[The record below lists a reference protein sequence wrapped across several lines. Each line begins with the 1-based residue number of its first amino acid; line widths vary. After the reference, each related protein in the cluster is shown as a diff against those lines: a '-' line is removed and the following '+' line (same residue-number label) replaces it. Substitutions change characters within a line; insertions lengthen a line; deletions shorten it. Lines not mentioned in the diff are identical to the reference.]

1 MMKSILKILAVA
13 LILVVFIG
21 TIIFLYNKSR
31 KKPVV
36 FKTATPFETSIIKKT
51 VATGSVAPRK
61 EIEIKPQ
68 VSGVVEKIYVESGDV
83 VKKGTPIAKIKIIP
97 DMVTLNNAEA
107 RLKKAGLNLK
117 DTRRE
122 CERRKTLFKKGIIA
136 ESEFLQFELAY
147 NNAKEELEAA
157 ENNLNLIREG
167 VALKYAD
174 TTNTLIRSTIDG
186 MVLDIPVEEGNF
198 VTETNPFNAGTT
210 IASVADMREMIF
222 KGKVDESDVGKIK
235 PGMDLILSIGAIE
248 DEKFD
253 ASLEY
258 IAPKGVEEKGAV
270 QFEIKAKLK
279 LKPSH
284 FIRAG
289 YSANADI
296 VLEKKDKVL
305 AINESLL
312 QFESET
318 PFVEVE
324 TAPQQFEKR
333 YIELGLSDGINIEV
347 ISGLT
352 AEDKIKVWNS
362 PLKK

>member
-1 MMKSILKILAVA
+1 MKFILKILAAA

-21 TIIFLYNKSR
+21 TVFFLYNKSR
-31 KKPVV
+31 KKSVV
-36 FKTATPFETSIIKKT
+36 FKTARPFETRIIKKT
-51 VATGSVAPRK
+51 VATGSVVPRK

-68 VSGVVEKIYVESGDV
+68 VSGVVEKIYVESGDAV
-83 VKKGTPIAKIKIIP
+83 EKGTLIAKIKIIP

-107 RLKKAGLNLK
+107 RLKKATINLK
-117 DTRRE
+117 DARRE
-122 CERRKTLFKKGIIA
+122 CERRRTLFKKGIIA
-136 ESEFLQFELAY
+136 ESEFLQFDLAY
-147 NNAKEELEAA
+147 SNAKEEMEAA

-186 MVLDIPVEEGNF
+186 IILDIPVEEGNF

-258 IAPKGVEEKGAV
+258 IAPKGVEEKGAI

-296 VLEKKDKVL
+296 VLDKRDRVL

-318 PFVEVE
+318 AFVEVE

-333 YIELGLSDGINIEV
+333 YLELGLSDGINIEV
-347 ISGLT
+347 LSGLT
-352 AEDKIKVWNS
+352 RQDKIKAWNS

>member
-1 MMKSILKILAVA
+1 MKLILKMLTIL

-36 FKTATPFETSIIKKT
+36 FKTTTPFETSIIKKT
-51 VATGSVAPRK
+51 VATGSIVPRK

-68 VSGVVEKIYVESGDV
+68 VSGVVEKIYVEAGDT
-83 VKKGTPIAKIKIIP
+83 VKKGTQIAKIKIIP
-97 DMVTLNNAEA
+97 NMVTLNNAEA
-107 RLKKAGLNLK
+107 RVKKAGLNLK
-117 DTRRE
+117 DTDRE
-122 CERRKTLFKKGIIA
+122 CERRKSLFKKGIIA
-136 ESEFLQFELAY
+136 ESEFLQYELAY
-147 NNAKEELEAA
+147 SNAKEELEAA
-157 ENNLNLIREG
+157 KNNLTLIREG
-167 VALKYAD
+167 VAKKYAG
-174 TTNTLIRSTIDG
+174 TTNTLIRSTIEG
-186 MVLDIPVEEGNF
+186 MILDIPVEEGNF
-198 VTETNPFNAGTT
+198 VTESNPLNAGTT
-210 IASVADMREMIF
+210 IATVADMREMIF
-222 KGKVDESDVGKIK
+222 KGKVDESDVGKIN

-248 DEKFD
+248 EEKFD

-258 IAPKGVEEKGAV
+258 IAPKGVEEKGAI

-279 LKPSH
+279 LNSSH

-296 VLEKKDKVL
+296 VLDRKDKVL

-318 PFVEVE
+318 AFVEVE
-324 TAPQQFEKR
+324 TAPQQFKKR

-352 AEDKIKVWNS
+352 AEDKIKVWNK
-362 PLKK
+362 PLNR

>member
-1 MMKSILKILAVA
+1 MKFILKILAAA
-13 LILVVFIG
+13 LILAVFIG
-21 TIIFLYNKSR
+21 TIFFLYNKSR

-36 FKTATPFETSIIKKT
+36 FKTTRPFETRIIKKT
-51 VATGSVAPRK
+51 VATGSVVPRK

-68 VSGVVEKIYVESGDV
+68 VSGVVEKIYVESGDA
-83 VKKGTPIAKIKIIP
+83 VKKGTLIAKIKIIP

-107 RLKKAGLNLK
+107 RLKKAAINLK
-117 DTRRE
+117 DARRE
-122 CERRKTLFKKGIIA
+122 CERRRTLFKKGIIA

-147 NNAKEELEAA
+147 SNAKEEVEAA

-186 MVLDIPVEEGNF
+186 MILDIPVEEGNF

-210 IASVADMREMIF
+210 IATVADMREMIF

-258 IAPKGVEEKGAV
+258 IAPKGVEEKGV
-270 QFEIKAKLK
+270 IQFEIKAKLK
-279 LKPSH
+279 LKPSY

-296 VLEKKDKVL
+296 VLDKRDKVL
-305 AINESLL
+305 AVNESLL

-318 PFVEVE
+318 AFVEVE
-324 TAPQQFEKR
+324 TAPQHFEKR
-333 YIELGLSDGINIEV
+333 YLELGLSDGINIEV

-352 AEDKIKVWNS
+352 KQDKIKVWNS

>member
-1 MMKSILKILAVA
+1 MKLILKILTIL

-21 TIIFLYNKSR
+21 TIFYLYNKSR

-36 FKTATPFETSIIKKT
+36 FKTTTPFETSIIKKA
-51 VATGSVAPRK
+51 VATGSVVPRK

-68 VSGVVEKIYVESGDV
+68 VSGVVEKIYLESGDI
-83 VKKGTPIAKIKIIP
+83 VKKGTLIAKIKIIP

-107 RLKKAGLNLK
+107 RLKKARLNLK
-117 DTRRE
+117 DKDRE
-122 CERRKTLFKKGIIA
+122 CERRKALFKKGIIA
-136 ESEFLQFELAY
+136 ESEFLQYELAFS
-147 NNAKEELEAA
+147 NAKEELDTAQ
-157 ENNLNLIREG
+157 NNLTLIREG
-167 VALKYAD
+167 VAKKYAD
-174 TTNTLIRSTIDG
+174 TTNTLIRSTIEG
-186 MVLDIPVEEGNF
+186 MILDIPLEEGNF
-198 VTETNPFNAGTT
+198 VTETNPLNAGTT
-210 IASVADMREMIF
+210 IASVADMGEMIF
-222 KGKVDESDVGKIK
+222 KGKVDESDVAKIK

-248 DEKFD
+248 EEKFD

-270 QFEIKAKLK
+270 QFEIKARLK
-279 LKPSH
+279 LKSSH

-296 VLEKKDKVL
+296 VLERKDKVL
-305 AINESLL
+305 AISESLL

-318 PFVEVE
+318 AFVEVA

-333 YIELGLSDGINIEV
+333 YIKLGLSDGINIEV

-352 AEDKIKVWNS
+352 AEDKIKIWNR
-362 PLKK
+362 PLEN

>member
-1 MMKSILKILAVA
+1 
-13 LILVVFIG
+13 
-21 TIIFLYNKSR
+21 
-31 KKPVV
+31 
-36 FKTATPFETSIIKKT
+36 
-51 VATGSVAPRK
+51 VATGSVVPRK
-61 EIEIKPQ
+61 EIDIKPQ
-68 VSGVVEKIYVESGDV
+68 VSGVVEQIYVESGDTIE
-83 VKKGTPIAKIKIIP
+83 KGTLIAKIKIIP

-107 RLKKAGLNLK
+107 RVKKARLNLK
-117 DTRRE
+117 DKNRE
-122 CERRKTLFKKGIIA
+122 CQRNKKLFKKGIIS
-136 ESEFLQFELAY
+136 ESEFLQHELAY
-147 NNAKEELEAA
+147 SNAREEMEAA
-157 ENNLNLIREG
+157 ENNLTLIREG
-167 VALKYAD
+167 VAQKYAD
-174 TTNTLIRSTIDG
+174 TTNTLIRSTIEG

-198 VTETNPFNAGTT
+198 VTETNPLNAGTT
-210 IASVADMREMIF
+210 IATVADMREMIF

-258 IAPKGVEEKGAV
+258 IAPKGVEDKGAI

-279 LKPSH
+279 LKTSH

-296 VLEKKDKVL
+296 VLDRRDKVL

-318 PFVEVE
+318 AFVEVE

-333 YIELGLSDGINIEV
+333 YIELGLSDGINVEV
-347 ISGLT
+347 ISGLSAT
-352 AEDKIKVWNS
+352 DKIKVWNR
-362 PLKK
+362 PIKK